1 MIKAHLHLYCDKK
14 YQPKKHQPVTVV
26 VAVEGGVG
34 WWGGAVVEGA
44 VTIVAAEEDDEGPA
58 PNKTGEFFKLLVI
71 HFPTILRDFLKGS
84 LA

>member
-1 MIKAHLHLYCDKK
+1 MLSHSEIIQFRKGKFLSCELVIKVHLHLYRDKK

-44 VTIVAAEEDDEGPA
+44 VTIVAAEEDDEGP
-58 PNKTGEFFKLLVI
+58 KEI
-71 HFPTILRDFLKGS
+71 QY
-84 LA
+84 